1 MQMKKKTLLLIMFLV
16 LAVFILSVVTFYLI
30 PFSKVN
36 ETIVSSNKTNGY
48 SVDDTSFISQE
59 NYEKMCVVNRKISD
73 NEYVQIKTKN
83 RFKICAID
91 KVEITSL
98 VTASIDSLDEVK
110 TKDTYEGYYSVHL
123 SFEEG
128 KWGVTEVQRNE

>member
-110 TKDTYEGYYSVHL
+110 TKDTYEGYYSVYL

>member
-1 MQMKKKTLLLIMFLV
+1 MKKKTLLLIMFLV

-110 TKDTYEGYYSVHL
+110 TKDTYEGYYSVYL

>member
-1 MQMKKKTLLLIMFLV
+1 MFLV

-110 TKDTYEGYYSVHL
+110 TKDTYEGYYSVYL